1 MKALKRTLSTS
12 LLGVV
17 ALALPS
23 EIVAAQGSLALEE
36 VIVTATKRASSLQD
50 VAVAVSALSAD
61 MIADNQIIQ
70 TADIANLVP
79 SLTVQQG
86 SEPSNSSFNVRGL
99 GTQSFS
105 EGVEPSVATLV
116 DGVVLG
122 RSAMAFGQ
130 LPDIERVEVLR
141 GPQGTL
147 FGKNASAGV
156 INFISKRPTESLEAD
171 VSLMAIEDGEYRVAG
186 TISGPISSNLA
197 YRLTGSYID
206 ADGWIENVYDGKDY
220 NGHEDKLAKA
230 KLLWTP
236 TDSLEIGYTV
246 DWAESD
252 CKCTVSTAREA
263 EEPSATRL
271 LPVVASEDNNTL
283 NTSTSQTPLSENES
297 IGHAI
302 HIDWQI
308 GDYTVTSI
316 SAWRSWDFISSTGL
330 GLLPEDP
337 LGFATTREKEQEQF
351 TQELRLN
358 SPADQYISYV
368 AGLFYFDQT
377 IDSQT
382 NQILELINRDI
393 DSDITVDTANY
404 AAFGEAVV
412 NMSERW
418 RLTIGGRYTNDEID
432 YKFKRTGSA
441 DAIDPAVSDGTD
453 EDDLSGKL
461 ALQWDVNN
469 STMTYVSYAQGYK
482 GPAYSLVQST
492 DVENLEPIE
501 PESSD
506 AWEWGIKS
514 SLFDNSMS
522 VNLAIFYTDF
532 ENFQAEAFVPGATD
546 EEPGN
551 FETTNA
557 GEVSTEGVELDLSWR
572 ATENLTIY
580 GGVAY
585 INAEIDD
592 YPDGAC
598 SFGQQAEGDPGSCA
612 NPPLGTGTQ
621 DLSGGDLPHSPDWR
635 LTLNANYLL
644 PLTSMPFDLIFKG
657 NYRWQDEVLFDLSQ
671 DEGTIQD
678 SYEILDLAVELRD
691 RDDHYSVVVFVK
703 NAADQD
709 YVTSIRSNNV
719 ISFPGG
725 GYAQTVPRLAERT
738 LGLELRYNWF

>member
-1 MKALKRTLSTS
+1 M
-12 LLGVV
+12 
-17 ALALPS
+17 
-23 EIVAAQGSLALEE
+23 VAAQGSLVLEE

-61 MIADNQIIQ
+61 MMADNQIIQ

-156 INFISKRPTESLEAD
+156 INFISKRPTESLEGD
-171 VSLMAIEDGEYRVAG
+171 VSLMALEDGEYRAAG
-186 TISGPISSNLA
+186 TISGPISSNLG

-206 ADGWIENVYDGKDY
+206 ADGWVQNVYDGRDY

-236 TDSLEIGYTV
+236 TDLLEITYTV
-246 DWAESD
+246 DWSESD
-252 CKCTVSTAREA
+252 CECTVSTAREA
-263 EEPSATRL
+263 GEPAATRL
-271 LPVVASEDNNTL
+271 LPVIASDDNKTL
-283 NTSTSQTPLSENES
+283 NTSTSQTPLSES
-297 IGHAI
+297 DSSGHTI
-302 HIDWQI
+302 NIDWQI
-308 GDYTVTSI
+308 GDHTVTSI
-316 SAWRSWDFISSTGL
+316 TAMRSWDFISSTGL

-337 LGFATTREKEQEQF
+337 LGFATTREKDQEQF

-393 DSDITVDTANY
+393 DTGISVDTVNY

-412 NMSERW
+412 NFSPQW

-432 YKFKRTGSA
+432 YKLKRTGSA
-441 DAIDPAVSDGTD
+441 DAVDPPFSDGTD

-461 ALQWDVNN
+461 ALQWDV
-469 STMTYVSYAQGYK
+469 SDATMTYVSYAQGYK

-492 DVENLEPIE
+492 DVENLKPIE

-514 SLFDNSMS
+514 RLFDNSMS
-522 VNLAIFYTDF
+522 INLAIFLTDF
-532 ENFQAEAFVPGATD
+532 ENFQAEAFVPGETD
-546 EEPGN
+546 EEPGA

-572 ATENLTIY
+572 ATEHLSIY
-580 GGVAY
+580 GGIAY
-585 INAEIDD
+585 INAKIDD
-592 YPDGAC
+592 YPSGAC
-598 SFGQQAEGDPGSCA
+598 SFGQQAAGDPASCA

-635 LTLNANYLL
+635 VTVNANYRV
-644 PLTSMPFDLIFKG
+644 PLASMPFDMILKG
-657 NYRWQDEVLFDLSQ
+657 NYRWQDDVLFDLSQ

-678 SYEILDLAVELRD
+678 SYGILDLAVELRD
-691 RDDHYSVVVFVK
+691 RDDHFSAVAFVK

-738 LGLELRYNWF
+738 FGLEFRYSWF

>member
-1 MKALKRTLSTS
+1 MKAQKRLLSAS
-12 LLGVV
+12 LIGGV
-17 ALALPS
+17 ALALPAG
-23 EIVAAQGSLALEE
+23 IVAAQGSLALEE

-99 GTQSFS
+99 GTQSLS

-156 INFISKRPTESLEAD
+156 INFISKRPTEALEAD
-171 VSLMAIEDGEYRVAG
+171 VSLMALEDGEYRVAG
-186 TISGPISSNLA
+186 TVSGPITNQLA

-206 ADGWIENVYDGKDY
+206 ADDWVKNVYDGKKY

-230 KLLWTP
+230 KLLWMP
-236 TDSLEIGYTV
+236 TDSLEIAYTV
-246 DWAESD
+246 DWSESE

-263 EEPSATRL
+263 GEPAATAL
-271 LPVVASEDNNTL
+271 LPVIASDDNRTL
-283 NTSTSQTPLSENES
+283 NTSTSQTPLSDS
-297 IGHAI
+297 DSSGHTI
-302 HIDWQI
+302 NIDWQI
-308 GDYTVTSI
+308 GEYTVTSI
-316 SAWRSWDFISSTGL
+316 TAWRTWDFLSSTGL
-330 GLLPEDP
+330 GLLPVDP
-337 LGFATTREKEQEQF
+337 LGFATTREKDQEQF

-358 SPADQYISYV
+358 SPADQTISYV
-368 AGLFYFDQT
+368 AGLFYFDQSLDT
-377 IDSQT
+377 KT
-382 NQILELINRDI
+382 NQIIELINRDI

-404 AAFGEAVV
+404 AAFGEATV
-412 NMSERW
+412 NFSEHW
-418 RLTIGGRYTNDEID
+418 RATIGGRYTNDEID
-432 YKFKRTGSA
+432 YKFMRTGGA
-441 DAIDPAVSDGTD
+441 DAVDPAVSDGTD
-453 EDDLSGKL
+453 EDDISGKL

-482 GPAYSLVQST
+482 GPGYSLVQST
-492 DVENLEPIE
+492 DVNTLEPVD

-557 GEVSTEGVELDLSWR
+557 GEVSTKGVELDLSWR

-585 INAEIDD
+585 INAEIDE

-598 SFGQQAEGDPGSCA
+598 SFGQQAEGDPESCA

-621 DLSGGDLPHSPDWR
+621 DLSAGDLPNSPDWR
-635 LTLNANYLL
+635 VTVNANYLL
-644 PLTSMPFDLIFKG
+644 PLASMPFDMVFKG

-678 SYEILDLAVELRD
+678 SYNILDLALEFRD
-691 RDDHYSVVVFVK
+691 KDDHYSVVAFVK

-725 GYAQTVPRLAERT
+725 GYAQTVPRLGERT
-738 LGLELRYNWF
+738 FGLELKYSWF